1 MPDTLTQDQVEAA
14 LGVDGRRVSRRIL
27 KRWRLLAFAA
37 VLLVLFLF
45 ALARIFGMSPTPAF
59 TTADAVRGEL
69 VVTVSA
75 TGDLQ
80 PVNEV
85 DVGIEVSGTI
95 EDVLVDFNDRV
106 AAGDVLARLDTSV
119 LEAEAEQSRAAFAA
133 ARASL
138 LLAQATETETRI
150 NLDRLE
156 NLRERSAIGL
166 PTDKDLDAARAAHDR
181 AAATVAAERAR
192 IRELGARL
200 RVNDVQ
206 LGKAVVTSPIGGVV
220 LSRFVDP
227 GQTVAAALQTPKL
240 FVLAEDLA
248 EMELHVDVDEAD
260 VGQVGEGQAAAFT
273 VDAFPNETFP
283 AHITQIR
290 LAPNEG
296 NGVVTYEAILS
307 VENTDLKLR
316 PGMTA
321 TAEITV
327 DQIADALLIP
337 NEALRFAPIEDKDG
351 SGGGIAG
358 AFVPR
363 MPNAPE
369 RDVNFGRS
377 SEKRI
382 WVLENEELREVSI
395 TVGAT
400 DGRFTQ
406 VLDGELT
413 GGAAVVIDQSQTN

>member
-1 MPDTLTQDQVEAA
+1 MPDTLTQDEVETA
-14 LGVDGRRVSRRIL
+14 LGVDRRGARRQTL
-27 KRWRLLAFAA
+27 KHWRVFAIAAGLLAVSLF
-37 VLLVLFLF
+37 VLT
-45 ALARIFGMSPTPAF
+45 RIFGAPPPPAF
-59 TTADAVRGEL
+59 TTAEATRGRL
-69 VVTVSA
+69 IVTVSA

-95 EDVLVDFNDRV
+95 AEALVDHNDRV

-119 LEAEAEQSRAAFAA
+119 LEAEAEQSRAALAA

-138 LLAQATETETRI
+138 SLAQATETETRI
-150 NLDRLE
+150 DLDRLE
-156 NLRERSAIGL
+156 SLRERSTIGL
-166 PTDKDLDAARAAHDR
+166 PTDRDLDRARAAHDR
-181 AAATVAAERAR
+181 AAATVAAEQAR
-192 IRELGARL
+192 IREIGARI

-206 LGKAVVTSPIGGVV
+206 LGKAVVTSPIDGVV
-220 LSRFVDP
+220 LSRLVDP

-260 VGQVGEGQAAAFT
+260 VGNVAEGQAAAFT

-283 AHITQIR
+283 ARITQVR
-290 LAPNEG
+290 LAPSEG
-296 NGVVTYEAILS
+296 AGVVTYEAILT
-307 VENTDLKLR
+307 VDNAGLRLR

-327 DQIADALLIP
+327 DEIENALLIP
-337 NEALRFAPIEDKDG
+337 NEALRFAPLEDEG
-351 SGGGIAG
+351 EGGGGFAG

-363 MPNAPE
+363 IPDAPE
-369 RDVNFGRS
+369 RDANLGRS
-377 SEKRI
+377 AEKRI
-382 WVLENEELREVSI
+382 WILKDKEPREISI

-406 VLDGELT
+406 VVGGDLT
-413 GGAAVVIDQSQTN
+413 EGLGVIVDQAEPT